1 MHLITGQDEDFQEFE
16 KLIHLPESEW
26 ELGFKNDYI
35 KVWKEK
41 DFNSKQEIMV
51 KCEAILP
58 RIPKHI
64 PFEALAD
71 IHIR

>member
-1 MHLITGQDEDFQEFE
+1 
-16 KLIHLPESEW
+16 
-26 ELGFKNDYI
+26 
-35 KVWKEK
+35 
-41 DFNSKQEIMV
+41 MV

-71 IHIR
+71 IHIRKKWDEVLWNLTVIEEDLTNSTCVFYYNIRAPSFMQSREVIVSSKV